1 MRADLFACEDKPM
14 DTRILGLALA
24 LVAGLADILGGSLIA
39 GRARLSGRTL
49 TYLLGL
55 GGGFM
60 LAAAILG
67 RLPEAMAATP
77 AAPMLVVVGYMLIFV
92 CENLFSTHA
101 HGDQAEHIHEGADED
116 WHGTGAGAAGDRPSV
131 DHSHALVG
139 GDLICEPETPISN
152 AASLAALA
160 GLLIHTFFDGVAIA
174 AGFELRESVGILMF
188 LAVLLHKIPEGLS
201 LSSIMIA
208 ARQGR
213 RGAFLAVVAIAAS
226 TFLGAL
232 STFALGELEPATAH
246 AALALATGTLI
257 YIAASDLIP
266 ATNPAKSR
274 WSILFVLAGVGLYA
288 VSLQALRVLG
298 LE

>member
-1 MRADLFACEDKPM
+1 M

-77 AAPMLVVVGYMLIFV
+77 SAPLLVVVGYLLIFV

-101 HGDQAEHIHEGADED
+101 HGDEAEDVHEGE
-116 WHGTGAGAAGDRPSV
+116 GESGQRPSAGAGDRSTG
-131 DHSHALVG
+131 DRSMGEHSHALVG
-139 GDLICEPETPISN
+139 GDMICEPETPISN

-213 RGAFLAVVAIAAS
+213 RGAFLAVLAIAAS

-232 STFALGELEPATAH
+232 PTFALGELEPATAH

-274 WSILFVLAGVGLYA
+274 WSILFVLAGVGFYF
-288 VSLQALRVLG
+288 VSLQALRALG

>member
-1 MRADLFACEDKPM
+1 MPVDVRV
-14 DTRILGLALA
+14 LGLALA
-24 LVAGLADILGGSLIA
+24 LVAGLADVLGGMLVA
-39 GRARLSGRTL
+39 GRARLAGRTL

-67 RLPEAMAATP
+67 RLPEAMGATP
-77 AAPMLVVVGYMLIFV
+77 AAPVLVVLGYLLIFV

-101 HGDQAEHIHEGADED
+101 HGEEEDHEHGLESGQTRQDREPGAVCE
-116 WHGTGAGAAGDRPSV
+116 RPPGE
-131 DHSHALVG
+131 HSHALVG
-139 GDLICEPETPISN
+139 GDMICEPETHISN

-208 ARQGR
+208 ARRGR
-213 RGAFLAVVAIAAS
+213 RSAFLSVLAIAAS

-232 STFALGELEPATAH
+232 TTFALGEMDPATAH
-246 AALALATGTLI
+246 SALALATGTLI

-274 WSILFVLAGVGLYA
+274 WSILFVLAGVGFYY
-288 VSLQALRVLG
+288 VSVQALRSLG

>member
-1 MRADLFACEDKPM
+1 M
-14 DTRILGLALA
+14 DTRVLGLMLA
-24 LVAGLADILGGSLIA
+24 LVAGLADVLGGLLIA
-39 GRARLSGRTL
+39 GRTRLSGRTL

-67 RLPEAMAATP
+67 RLPEAMGATP
-77 AAPMLVVVGYMLIFV
+77 AAPLLVVVGYLLIFV

-101 HGDQAEHIHEGADED
+101 HGDETGRQHEHGDEGQPLPSASACDHPLGE
-116 WHGTGAGAAGDRPSV
+116 RPMGE
-131 DHSHALVG
+131 HSHALVG
-139 GDLICEPETPISN
+139 GDMICEPESPISN

-174 AGFELRESVGILMF
+174 AGFELRESVGVLMF

-208 ARQGR
+208 ARRGR
-213 RGAFLAVVAIAAS
+213 RSAFLSVLAIAAS
-226 TFLGAL
+226 TVLGAL
-232 STFALGELEPATAH
+232 VTFALGEMDPATAH

-274 WSILFVLAGVGLYA
+274 WSILFVLGGVGFYY
-288 VSLQALRVLG
+288 VSVQALRALG

>member
-1 MRADLFACEDKPM
+1 M

-77 AAPMLVVVGYMLIFV
+77 SAPLLVVVGYLLIFV

-101 HGDQAEHIHEGADED
+101 HGDEAEDVHEGE
-116 WHGTGAGAAGDRPSV
+116 GESGQRPSAGAGDRSTG
-131 DHSHALVG
+131 DRSMGEHSHALVG
-139 GDLICEPETPISN
+139 GDMICEPETPISN

-213 RGAFLAVVAIAAS
+213 RGAFLAVLAIAAS

-232 STFALGELEPATAH
+232 TTFALGELEPATAH

-274 WSILFVLAGVGLYA
+274 WSILFVLAGVGFYY
-288 VSLQALRVLG
+288 VSLQALRALG

>member
-1 MRADLFACEDKPM
+1 M

-77 AAPMLVVVGYMLIFV
+77 AAPLLVVVGYLLIFV

-101 HGDQAEHIHEGADED
+101 HGDEAEHVHEGEAED
-116 WHGTGAGAAGDRPSV
+116 GCPPGGAASDRPMGDRPTGE
-131 DHSHALVG
+131 HSHALVG
-139 GDLICEPETPISN
+139 GDMICEPESPISN

-232 STFALGELEPATAH
+232 TTFALGELDPATAH

-274 WSILFVLAGVGLYA
+274 WSILFVLAGVGFYY
-288 VSLQALRVLG
+288 VSLQALRALG

>member
-1 MRADLFACEDKPM
+1 M
-14 DTRILGLALA
+14 DTRLLGLALS
-24 LVAGLADILGGSLIA
+24 LVAGLADVLGGLLIA
-39 GRARLSGRTL
+39 GRTRLSGRTL

-67 RLPEAMAATP
+67 RLPEAMGATP
-77 AAPMLVVVGYMLIFV
+77 AAPILVVVGYLLIFV

-101 HGDQAEHIHEGADED
+101 HGDEPEEAHVHVVAEAHAPAPGDFCERP
-116 WHGTGAGAAGDRPSV
+116 TGE
-131 DHSHALVG
+131 HSHALVG
-139 GDLICEPETPISN
+139 GDMICEPESPIST

-208 ARQGR
+208 ARRGR
-213 RGAFLAVVAIAAS
+213 RSAFLSVLAIAAS
-226 TFLGAL
+226 TVLGAL
-232 STFALGELEPATAH
+232 VTFALGEMEPATAH

-266 ATNPAKSR
+266 ATNPAQSR
-274 WSILFVLAGVGLYA
+274 WSILFVLGGVAFYY
-288 VSLQALRVLG
+288 VSLQALRALG

>member
-1 MRADLFACEDKPM
+1 M
-14 DTRILGLALA
+14 DTRLLGLTLA
-24 LVAGLADILGGSLIA
+24 LVAGLADILGGLLIS
-39 GRARLSGRTL
+39 GRTRLSGRTL

-67 RLPEAMAATP
+67 RLPEAMGATP
-77 AAPMLVVVGYMLIFV
+77 AAPVLVVVGYLLIFV

-101 HGDQAEHIHEGADED
+101 HGDEPEHAHELGGEGSQQQCSGGGAD
-116 WHGTGAGAAGDRPSV
+116 
-131 DHSHALVG
+131 HSGGEHAHALVG
-139 GDLICEPETPISN
+139 GDMICEPETPISN

-174 AGFELRESVGILMF
+174 AGFELREAVGILMF

-208 ARQGR
+208 ARRGR
-213 RGAFLAVVAIAAS
+213 RSAFLSVVAIAVS
-226 TFLGAL
+226 TVLGAL
-232 STFALGELEPATAH
+232 TTFALGEMDPATAH

-274 WSILFVLAGVGLYA
+274 WAILFVLAGVGFYY
-288 VSLQALRVLG
+288 VSVQALRALG

>member
-1 MRADLFACEDKPM
+1 M
-14 DTRILGLALA
+14 DWRLLGLFLA
-24 LVAGLADILGGSLIA
+24 LVAGLADLLGGYLIT
-39 GRARLSGRTL
+39 RQSRLSGRTL

-67 RLPEAMAATP
+67 RLPEAMEATS
-77 AAPMLVVVGYMLIFV
+77 AAPLLVVVGYLSIFV

-101 HGDQAEHIHEGADED
+101 HEPEQAT
-116 WHGTGAGAAGDRPSV
+116 HG
-131 DHSHALVG
+131 HSHALVS
-139 GDLICEPETPISN
+139 GDLSCCDEESPISD

-174 AGFELRESVGILMF
+174 AGFELRQSVGILMF
-188 LAVLLHKIPEGLS
+188 LAVVLHKIPEGLS
-201 LSSIMIA
+201 LSSIMLA
-208 ARQGR
+208 AGRGR
-213 RGAFLAVVAIAAS
+213 RFAFVSVLSIAAS
-226 TFLGAL
+226 TVLGAL
-232 STFALGELEPATAH
+232 LTFAAGELDPATAH
-246 AALALATGTLI
+246 GALALATGTLI

-274 WSILFVLAGVGLYA
+274 WAIFYVLLGVVLYYA
-288 VSLQALRVLG
+288 SLQILRAFG

>member
-1 MRADLFACEDKPM
+1 M
-14 DTRILGLALA
+14 DWRILGLALA
-24 LVAGLADILGGSLIA
+24 LVAGLADVVGGSLIA

-67 RLPEAMAATP
+67 RLPEAMAATSV
-77 AAPMLVVVGYMLIFV
+77 APLLVVAGYLVIFI

-101 HGDQAEHIHEGADED
+101 HEHEHVHEA
-116 WHGTGAGAAGDRPSV
+116 ARRAAGTPADRPE
-131 DHSHALVG
+131 HSHVLVG
-139 GDLICEPETPISN
+139 GELCCGEEAPISE

-208 ARQGR
+208 AQRGR
-213 RGAFLAVVAIAAS
+213 RFAFASVLSIAGS
-226 TFLGAL
+226 TVLGAIT
-232 STFALGELEPATAH
+232 TFALGEMEPNTAH

-274 WSILFVLAGVGLYA
+274 WSILFVLLGVALYYGS
-288 VSLQALRVLG
+288 VQVLRSFG

>member
-1 MRADLFACEDKPM
+1 M
-14 DTRILGLALA
+14 DMRILGLALA
-24 LVAGLADILGGSLIA
+24 LVAGLADVLGGLLIA

-67 RLPEAMAATP
+67 RLPEAMGATP
-77 AAPMLVVVGYMLIFV
+77 VAPLLVVVGYLLIFV

-101 HGDQAEHIHEGADED
+101 HGDEAEHAHEHGVAELREPEPGAVCERP
-116 WHGTGAGAAGDRPSV
+116 AGE
-131 DHSHALVG
+131 HSHALVG
-139 GDLICEPETPISN
+139 GDMICEPESPISN

-208 ARQGR
+208 ARRGR
-213 RGAFLAVVAIAAS
+213 RSAFLSVLAIAAS

-232 STFALGELEPATAH
+232 TTFALGEMDPATAH

-274 WSILFVLAGVGLYA
+274 WSILFVLAGVGFYYIS
-288 VSLQALRVLG
+288 VQALRALG

>member
-1 MRADLFACEDKPM
+1 M
-14 DTRILGLALA
+14 DTRLLGLALA

-77 AAPMLVVVGYMLIFV
+77 SAPLLVVVGYLLIFV

-101 HGDQAEHIHEGADED
+101 HGDEAEQAHEGEGEPGQQPDALA
-116 WHGTGAGAAGDRPSV
+116 AGERAAGDRGLGE
-131 DHSHALVG
+131 HSHALVG
-139 GDLICEPETPISN
+139 GDMICEPETPISN

-213 RGAFLAVVAIAAS
+213 RGAFLAVLAIAAS

-232 STFALGELEPATAH
+232 TTFALGELEPATAH

-274 WSILFVLAGVGLYA
+274 WSILFVLAGVGFYY
-288 VSLQALRVLG
+288 VSLQALRALG

>member
-1 MRADLFACEDKPM
+1 MDMRV
-14 DTRILGLALA
+14 LGLALA
-24 LVAGLADILGGSLIA
+24 LVAGLADILGGALIA

-77 AAPMLVVVGYMLIFV
+77 AAPVLVVAGYLLIFV

-101 HGDQAEHIHEGADED
+101 HGDEAGHIHEHDGEEQPGPGASVCERP
-116 WHGTGAGAAGDRPSV
+116 TGE
-131 DHSHALVG
+131 HSHALVG
-139 GDLICEPETPISN
+139 GDMVCEPETPISN

-174 AGFELRESVGILMF
+174 AGFQLREAVGILMF
-188 LAVLLHKIPEGLS
+188 LAVLLHKIPAGLS
-201 LSSIMIA
+201 LSSNMNA
-208 ARQGR
+208 ARRGR
-213 RGAFLAVVAIAAS
+213 RSAFLSVVAIAAS
-226 TFLGAL
+226 TVLGAL
-232 STFALGELEPATAH
+232 VTFALGEMEPATAH

-274 WSILFVLAGVGLYA
+274 WSILFVLAGVGFYY
-288 VSLQALRVLG
+288 VSVQALRALG

>member
-1 MRADLFACEDKPM
+1 M

-77 AAPMLVVVGYMLIFV
+77 SAPLLVVVGYLLIFV

-101 HGDQAEHIHEGADED
+101 HGDEAEDVHEGE
-116 WHGTGAGAAGDRPSV
+116 GESGQRPGAGAGDRSTGE
-131 DHSHALVG
+131 HSHALVG
-139 GDLICEPETPISN
+139 GDMICEPETPISN

-213 RGAFLAVVAIAAS
+213 RGAFLAVLAIAAS

-232 STFALGELEPATAH
+232 TTFALGELEPATAH

-274 WSILFVLAGVGLYA
+274 WSILFVLAGVGFYF
-288 VSLQALRVLG
+288 VSLQALRALG

>member
-1 MRADLFACEDKPM
+1 M
-14 DTRILGLALA
+14 DWRLIGLALA
-24 LVAGLADILGGSLIA
+24 LVAGLADVVGGTIVGGWLRPT
-39 GRARLSGRTL
+39 GRGL

-55 GGGFM
+55 AGGFM

-77 AAPMLVVVGYMLIFV
+77 AAPLLVVVGYLTIFA

-101 HGDQAEHIHEGADED
+101 HEGEEPAGHEHDQGD
-116 WHGTGAGAAGDRPSV
+116 HGHV
-131 DHSHALVG
+131 LVG
-139 GDLICEPETPISN
+139 DLPCCEEAAISGP
-152 AASLAALA
+152 ASLAALV

-174 AGFELRESVGILMF
+174 AGFELRESVGVLMF

-208 ARQGR
+208 AR
-213 RGAFLAVVAIAAS
+213 RGSRFAFLSVLAIAGS
-226 TFLGAL
+226 TVLGAATTL
-232 STFALGELEPATAH
+232 ALGELDPSTAN
-246 AALALATGTLI
+246 AALALATGTLL

-266 ATNPAKSR
+266 ATNPARSR
-274 WSILFVLAGVGLYA
+274 GAVLAVMAGVAFYYLSA
-288 VSLQALRVLG
+288 QALRLLG

>member
-1 MRADLFACEDKPM
+1 
-14 DTRILGLALA
+14 
-24 LVAGLADILGGSLIA
+24 
-39 GRARLSGRTL
+39 
-49 TYLLGL
+49 
-55 GGGFM
+55 M

-67 RLPEAMAATP
+67 RLPEAMGATP
-77 AAPMLVVVGYMLIFV
+77 AAPVLVVVGYLLIFV

-101 HGDQAEHIHEGADED
+101 HGDEPEQAH
-116 WHGTGAGAAGDRPSV
+116 AARRRGSATRQRLRDFCERPMGE
-131 DHSHALVG
+131 HSHALVG
-139 GDLICEPETPISN
+139 GDMICEPESPISN

-208 ARQGR
+208 ARRGR
-213 RGAFLAVVAIAAS
+213 RSAFLSVLAIAAS
-226 TFLGAL
+226 TVLGAL
-232 STFALGELEPATAH
+232 VTFALGEMEPATAH

-266 ATNPAKSR
+266 ATNPAQSR
-274 WSILFVLAGVGLYA
+274 WSILFVLGGVAFYY
-288 VSLQALRVLG
+288 VSVQALRALG